1 MGLRWSSLIRGGAG
15 GSFNIGARKKMP
27 TKIGPFEVLSEL
39 AKSFTGAVYKAN
51 DPESGQTIALKAI
64 QLSSYGENAAALEQ
78 ALLAEAEKTKVLSC
92 PNVTPVYGAGEI
104 EGQFCAAMEYVQ
116 GNSIATMLARNEGF
130 SIWDLLDIGRQ
141 LCSGL
146 DHTASHN
153 IVHYSL
159 EPAKI
164 MCGWDGTVRILSYGM
179 SSVGNYAHQVTEGLP
194 TILHYLSPEQVQGQP
209 MDIRSNLFTLAA
221 IFYEMVTERKAFDRD
236 DIESLRQSIVESTPT
251 PPIHVNPKVHPVLSD
266 LIMKALS
273 KDPAERFQTGR
284 ELLDELEKCKESK
297 TLAAKKPEGAKG
309 AAAAVTYRAKAAAQ
323 SKFVSSA
330 TAKPAAK
337 PSTLAVSGLA
347 KPASP
352 ATPAPSRPAE
362 ARSNPPKPVEKKPAQ
377 PVKIAES
384 HADAVAKPA
393 SKLATP
399 KAAAAAA
406 GAGGVDATSTSPA
419 EYQEP
424 VREIDLSD
432 SFITASVKATI
443 EAAEKE
449 SAHMSS
455 AVADEPQVDEPQIDE
470 PQVETFDS
478 QGMEPPADEGP
489 AISVDPMMA
498 EGGSAKGGGTSF
510 SEISELPPLKEIYV
524 APPPPPP
531 VFQDEPA
538 KTAMPSVYDGS
549 SPAAK
554 KDEKP
559 KVQPREVA
567 QKAIKE
573 IKGVPPK
580 LMGYAIGG
588 AAVLILV
595 IGIAVTIYI
604 HSQNSDDEAGTARP
618 VATDTSA
625 QPEASQPAKSVPAP
639 AQAAPAPAAAPEQTS
654 DNEAP
659 AGHSSAAAAASAKS
673 HNAKKKAAPAA
684 PVVVPGQMAIDSTPQ
699 GAQVQLDGR
708 SDPSYVTPFALTNL
722 DPGAHSITVSKPGF
736 NTDTRSVMVTSG
748 TRANV
753 IVHLNQLMATLVVN
767 SNPAGANVYIDG
779 RDTGTKTP
787 AQVSVDKGQH
797 VVLVRK
803 MGYIDETQAMQFALG
818 QTFNFAP
825 ELRALGNADSVHTVG
840 KMSKLFGG
848 KGTQAGQTVVSIH
861 TTPKGAQVAIN
872 QHIMDKNSPL
882 DVALDPGNYVID
894 ITLSGYAPVHK
905 IVTANNGGKIVV
917 DEALQPAQ

>member
-1 MGLRWSSLIRGGAG
+1 
-15 GSFNIGARKKMP
+15 MP

-92 PNVTPVYGAGEI
+92 PNVTPVYGAGAI

-297 TLAAKKPEGAKG
+297 TLAAKPAPAKG
-309 AAAAVTYRAKAAAQ
+309 TAAAVTNKAKAAAQ
-323 SKFVSSA
+323 SKFVNSA

-337 PSTLAVSGLA
+337 PSTPAASGLA
-347 KPASP
+347 KPATP
-352 ATPAPSRPAE
+352 ATPAPSAPRASGLASPASRSAEAKSNSVKPAE
-362 ARSNPPKPVEKKPAQ
+362 KKLAEPAKTAQSPAAALATPV
-377 PVKIAES
+377 
-384 HADAVAKPA
+384 
-393 SKLATP
+393 SKLAAP

-406 GAGGVDATSTSPA
+406 GAGGAEATSSTPA
-419 EYQEP
+419 EQQEP

-432 SFITASVKATI
+432 SFISASVKATI

-449 SAHMSS
+449 SAYMSS
-455 AVADEPQVDEPQIDE
+455 AVADEPQIDEPQIDE

-478 QGMEPPADEGP
+478 QVMEPPADEGP
-489 AISVDPMMA
+489 TISVDPMMA
-498 EGGSAKGGGTSF
+498 EGGAAKGGGTSF
-510 SEISELPPLKEIYV
+510 SEISELPPLKEVYV
-524 APPPPPP
+524 ASPPPPP

-538 KTAMPSVYDGS
+538 KTAMPSVYDGT

-580 LMGYAIGG
+580 LMGYALGG

-595 IGIAVTIYI
+595 IGIAVTVYI
-604 HSQNSDDEAGTARP
+604 HSQNSEDDAGTARP
-618 VATDTSA
+618 TATDTST
-625 QPEASQPAKSVPAP
+625 QPEASQPAKSAPAP
-639 AQAAPAPAAAPEQTS
+639 AQAAPAPAAAPEEAS
-654 DNEAP
+654 NNEAP
-659 AGHSSAAAAASAKS
+659 AGHSATAAAASAKS

-722 DPGAHSITVSKPGF
+722 DPGAHSITVSKSGF

-803 MGYIDETQAMQFALG
+803 MGYIDETQAIQFALG

-894 ITLSGYAPVHK
+894 ITLTGYAPVHK
-905 IVTANNGGKIVV
+905 IVTANNGGKIVM
-917 DEALQPAQ
+917 DEVLQPAQ